1 VKVVEFLGAPGSGK
15 STLAAGLRQA
25 LPGAASLPE
34 AVHAAIGARGE
45 DGVARIAARLTRSSG
60 SRLWEGAYARST
72 DRFSSLARFTSA
84 HPETMA
90 AVLETQ
96 RQRTDRDL
104 HPEVTLGWVLNL
116 MARYQLA
123 VEDSRYRWLVVDEGF
138 AQRGVALLA
147 GGFDEQADL
156 RLVDSYVE
164 AVPATE
170 AVVAVETPVDVCQ
183 ERLDRGGWSE
193 RLAGLGA
200 AQRREFLEAATLL
213 SARVATALEKVG
225 RRVIWV
231 SGTTPPPDSITQIAA
246 TLTS

>member
-1 VKVVEFLGAPGSGK
+1 VKVVEFLGPPGSGK

-45 DGVARIAARLTRSSG
+45 DGVARIAARLTRASG
-60 SRLWEGAYARST
+60 SRLWEAAYARST
-72 DRFSSLARFTSA
+72 DRFSSLARFSSA

-90 AVLETQ
+90 AVLEIQ
-96 RQRTDRDL
+96 RQRADRDL

-138 AQRGVALLA
+138 AQRGVALHA
-147 GGFDEQADL
+147 GGFDEQTDL
-156 RLVDSYVE
+156 ALVDSYV
-164 AVPATE
+164 AGLPSTE
-170 AVVAVETPVDVCQ
+170 AVVAVETPIEVCQ

-193 RLAGLGA
+193 RLVGLGA
-200 AQRREFLEAATLL
+200 ADRRDFLEAATML
-213 SARVATALEKVG
+213 SVHVATALEEGG

-231 SGTTPPPDSITQIAA
+231 SGTTPPADSITRIAA
-246 TLTS
+246 TFTS